1 MHSFKVVIQKEV
13 AGF

>member
-1 MHSFKVVIQKEV
+1 MIQKEV